1 MLDLLTDPGQRMH
14 ELATR
19 LFPLNRSLTGEGIRE
34 SLKILQEAMPDMTLT
49 EVPSGTQVNDWV
61 VPEEWW
67 ITEAS
72 IQTLD
77 GRTLVDF
84 ADCNLHVV
92 GYSES
97 VDAVMSREELE
108 PHLHSL
114 PSQPNAIP
122 YITSYYE
129 RRWGFCLSENQRQAL
144 GHGPFR
150 VRINAGHVDGSL
162 TYGEV
167 LIPGDLEDEVF
178 LSSYL
183 CHPSMANN
191 ELSGPVVMA
200 AVYQW
205 LEARPK
211 LKYSYRMFLGPETIG
226 AIAYLA
232 KHQDVLKSRVRAGWV
247 LTCLGG
253 PGDYWFIPSRFG
265 NSLADQ
271 VSVEV
276 LKSRHPR
283 FSNCSFQERGSDERQ
298 WCSPN
303 VDLPICSITKTK
315 YAEYPEYHTSLDD
328 LAFVTAGSLSSSF
341 DTLCAVLNH
350 LEDEPRWRSTV
361 DGEPQFGRRGL
372 YRSLSSTRNDSETS
386 GSQSNPLSIERMSR
400 VLAYCDGSTTVDSIA
415 TYAQL
420 SRLKTEETLHALHSV
435 GLVTQS

>member
-77 GRTLVDF
+77 GHTLVDF

-114 PSQPNAIP
+114 PSQPDAIP

-144 GHGPFR
+144 GDGPFR
-150 VRINAGHVDGSL
+150 VRINAGHLNGSL

-167 LIPGDLEDEVF
+167 LIPGELDDEVF

-200 AVYQW
+200 ALYQW
-205 LEARPK
+205 LKRRPK

-232 KHQDVLKSRVRAGWV
+232 QHQTVLQSRVRAGWV
-247 LTCLGG
+247 LTCLG
-253 PGDYWFIPSRFG
+253 DDRSFSFLPSRLG
-265 NSLADQ
+265 GTLADRISEQ
-271 VSVEV
+271 VLS
-276 LKSRHPR
+276 SRDYKA
-283 FSNCSFQERGSDERQ
+283 FSFLDRGSDERQ
-298 WCSPN
+298 WCAPG
-303 VDLPICSITKTK
+303 VDLPVCSVMRSMYGT
-315 YAEYPEYHTSLDD
+315 YPEYHTSLDD
-328 LAFVTAGSLSSSF
+328 LSLVSLAGLQGGFDVLVECLSL
-341 DTLCAVLNH
+341 
-350 LEDEPRWRSTV
+350 LEDRPRWRSTV
-361 DGEPQFGRRGL
+361 QGEPQMGKRGL
-372 YRSLSSTRNDSETS
+372 YSTLSNV
-386 GSQSNPLSIERMSR
+386 GSALSAVPVLN
-400 VLAYCDGSTTVDSIA
+400 VLAFCDGNHDVNELA
-415 TYAQL
+415 TLTRL
-420 SRLKTEETLHALHSV
+420 SELQVLEALGVLASE
-435 GLVTQS
+435 GLIREA

>member
-114 PSQPNAIP
+114 PSQPDAIP

-200 AVYQW
+200 ATYQW
-205 LEARPK
+205 LKTRPK

-247 LTCLGG
+247 LTCLG
-253 PGDYWFIPSRFG
+253 DDRSYSFLPSRLG
-265 NSLADQ
+265 GTLADR
-271 VSVEV
+271 VSEEV
-276 LKSRHPR
+276 LSGREHR
-283 FSNCSFQERGSDERQ
+283 TFSYLDRGSDERQ
-298 WCSPN
+298 WCAPG
-303 VDLPICSITKTK
+303 VDLPVCSVMRSK
-315 YAEYPEYHTSLDD
+315 YGTYPEYHTSLDD
-328 LAFVTAGSLSSSF
+328 LSFVSPAGLQGGFDVLVECLS
-341 DTLCAVLNH
+341 T
-350 LEDEPRWRSTV
+350 LEDRPRWRSLV
-361 DGEPQFGRRGL
+361 YGEPQLGKRGL
-372 YRSLSSTRNDSETS
+372 YSTLSNI
-386 GSQSNPLSIERMSR
+386 GSAMSARPLLN
-400 VLAYCDGSTTVDSIA
+400 VLAYCDGNHDVNELVSLTGMSGFQVAEALDVLAREGLI
-415 TYAQL
+415 
-420 SRLKTEETLHALHSV
+420 RET
-435 GLVTQS
+435 

>member
-1 MLDLLTDPGQRMH
+1 MLDLLIDPGQRMH

-34 SLKILQEAMPDMTLT
+34 SLKILQEAMPDMTFT

-61 VPEEWW
+61 VPQEWW

-114 PSQPNAIP
+114 PSQPDAIP

-200 AVYQW
+200 AICQW
-205 LEARPK
+205 LKSRPN

-247 LTCLGG
+247 LTCLG
-253 PGDYWFIPSRFG
+253 DDRSYSFLPSRLG
-265 NSLADQ
+265 GTLADR
-271 VSVEV
+271 VSEEV
-276 LKSRHPR
+276 LSGREHR
-283 FSNCSFQERGSDERQ
+283 TFSYLDRGSDERQ
-298 WCSPN
+298 WCAPG
-303 VDLPICSITKTK
+303 VDLPVCSVMRSK
-315 YAEYPEYHTSLDD
+315 YGTYPEYHTSLDD
-328 LAFVTAGSLSSSF
+328 LSFVSPAGLQGGFDVLVECLS
-341 DTLCAVLNH
+341 T
-350 LEDEPRWRSTV
+350 LEDRPRWRSLV
-361 DGEPQFGRRGL
+361 YGEPQLGKRGL
-372 YRSLSSTRNDSETS
+372 YSTLSNI
-386 GSQSNPLSIERMSR
+386 GSAMSARPLLN
-400 VLAYCDGSTTVDSIA
+400 VLAYCDGNHDVNELASLTGMSGRQV
-415 TYAQL
+415 
-420 SRLKTEETLHALHSV
+420 TEALDVLAREGLIRET
-435 GLVTQS
+435 

>member
-61 VPEEWW
+61 VPQEWW

-114 PSQPNAIP
+114 PSQPDAIP

-205 LEARPK
+205 LKARPK

-247 LTCLGG
+247 LTCLG
-253 PGDYWFIPSRFG
+253 DDRSYSFLPSRLG
-265 NSLADQ
+265 GTLADRI
-271 VSVEV
+271 SEEV
-276 LKSRHPR
+276 LSGRDHR
-283 FSNCSFQERGSDERQ
+283 TFSYLDRGSDERQ
-298 WCSPN
+298 WCAPG
-303 VDLPICSITKTK
+303 VDLPVCSVMRSK
-315 YAEYPEYHTSLDD
+315 YGTYPEYHTSLDD
-328 LAFVTAGSLSSSF
+328 LSFVSPAGLQGGFDVLVECLS
-341 DTLCAVLNH
+341 T
-350 LEDEPRWRSTV
+350 LEDRPRWRSLV
-361 DGEPQFGRRGL
+361 YGEPQLGKRGL
-372 YRSLSSTRNDSETS
+372 YSTLSNI
-386 GSQSNPLSIERMSR
+386 GSAMSARPLLN
-400 VLAYCDGSTTVDSIA
+400 VLAYCDGNHDVNELASLTGMSGIQV
-415 TYAQL
+415 
-420 SRLKTEETLHALHSV
+420 TEALDVLAREGLIRET
-435 GLVTQS
+435 

>member
-1 MLDLLTDPGQRMH
+1 MLDLLIDPGQRMH

-34 SLKILQEAMPDMTLT
+34 SLKILQEAMPDMTFT

-61 VPEEWW
+61 VPQEWW

-114 PSQPNAIP
+114 PSQPDAIP

-200 AVYQW
+200 AIYQW
-205 LEARPK
+205 LKSRPN

-247 LTCLGG
+247 LTCLG
-253 PGDYWFIPSRFG
+253 DDRSYSFLPSRLG
-265 NSLADQ
+265 GTLADR
-271 VSVEV
+271 VSEEV
-276 LKSRHPR
+276 LSGREHR
-283 FSNCSFQERGSDERQ
+283 TFSYLDRGSDERQ
-298 WCSPN
+298 WCAPG
-303 VDLPICSITKTK
+303 VDLPVCSVMRSK
-315 YAEYPEYHTSLDD
+315 YGTYPEYHTSLDD
-328 LAFVTAGSLSSSF
+328 LSFVSPAGLQGGFDVLVECLS
-341 DTLCAVLNH
+341 T
-350 LEDEPRWRSTV
+350 LEDRPRWRSLV
-361 DGEPQFGRRGL
+361 YGEPQLGKRGL
-372 YRSLSSTRNDSETS
+372 YSTLSNI
-386 GSQSNPLSIERMSR
+386 GSAMSARPLLN
-400 VLAYCDGSTTVDSIA
+400 VLAYCDGNHDVNELASLTGMSGRQV
-415 TYAQL
+415 
-420 SRLKTEETLHALHSV
+420 TEALDVLAREGLIRET
-435 GLVTQS
+435 